1 MYPDNFICLGK
12 YLKLFKS
19 ILICKLSLSHV
30 QLVQQL
36 LSIEST
42 QLDVENS
49 RKINSIISHI
59 KVDVSAGRTPSS
71 YIVPLVHAMIGVL
84 RNRFSAL
91 WDPVMDCLAALVES
105 QGVIAWDVLT
115 MYLEKFQEL
124 FLLQPVVESI
134 SKDDALQ
141 DTSAV
146 TEGRMYFASLQ
157 FQTCNV
163 LILQF

>member
-1 MYPDNFICLGK
+1 M
-12 YLKLFKS
+12 
-19 ILICKLSLSHV
+19 

-71 YIVPLVHAMIGVL
+71 YIIPLVHAMIGVL

-105 QGVIAWDVLT
+105 QGDIAWDVLT
-115 MYLEKFQEL
+115 IYLQKFQEL
-124 FLLQPVVESI
+124 FLLQPVVDSI
-134 SKDDALQ
+134 SKDDTLQ

-146 TEGRMYFASLQ
+146 TEGRMYSTSLQ
-157 FQTCNV
+157 
-163 LILQF
+163 I

>member
-1 MYPDNFICLGK
+1 MQL
-12 YLKLFKS
+12 
-19 ILICKLSLSHV
+19 IL
-30 QLVQQL
+30 QL

-42 QLDVENS
+42 QLDLENS

-59 KVDVSAGRTPSS
+59 KVDVSTGRTPSS
-71 YIVPLVHAMIGVL
+71 YIIPLVHALIGVL

-115 MYLEKFQEL
+115 TYLQKFQEV
-124 FLLQPVVESI
+124 FLLQPVVNSI
-134 SKDDALQ
+134 SKDDTLQ

-146 TEGRMYFASLQ
+146 TEGRILRKFASINLQ
-157 FQTCNV
+157 C